1 MCWSEEEESRGARE
15 RRGISTGRVEEDVG
29 GMVTTVGL
37 ADSRVLQSLTGP
49 GLLQAHGCRRLMWEE
64 RRTGENE
71 FCLRCGLETLVC
83 GGLGNVE
90 GVVEGCSQVKEAPLG
105 DENSTW
111 LQDTHETRPSKVA
124 GQG

>member
-29 GMVTTVGL
+29 GMVTTMGL
-37 ADSRVLQSLTGP
+37 ADSRVLQYLTGP

-71 FCLRCGLETLVC
+71 FCLPVGGLETLV
-83 GGLGNVE
+83 
-90 GVVEGCSQVKEAPLG
+90 
-105 DENSTW
+105 W
-111 LQDTHETRPSKVA
+111 WWW
-124 GQG
+124 